1 MSGGGPFRSVCS
13 RGRYGALVTL
23 DPSFVGRRYP
33 AAESYQVSRAKIAEF
48 AESLGDGNVLYRDP
62 AAAQAAGYP
71 DVIAPPTFL
80 TIINLMAINAI
91 VGDAE
96 LGLDYSRMVHGD
108 QRFSHERPVHAGDEL
123 WLTTHVDDISS
134 RAGNDFL
141 TARGEVFDHAG
152 ELVATTRAQLVVRG
166 E

>member
-1 MSGGGPFRSVCS
+1 M
-13 RGRYGALVTL
+13 TL
-23 DPSFVGRRYP
+23 DPSFAGRGYP

-48 AESLGDGNVLYRDP
+48 SDSLGDDNVFYRDP
-62 AAAQAAGYP
+62 AAARAAGYP

-91 VGDAE
+91 VADPE

-108 QRFSHERPVHAGDEL
+108 QRFSHVRPVHAGDEL
-123 WLTTHVDDISS
+123 WLTTHIEDISS

-141 TARGEVFDHAG
+141 TARGEVVDHAG
-152 ELVATTRAQLVVRG
+152 EPVCTTHAQLVVRG